1 MLSPD
6 DSNSLDEH
14 WLEEQRNALLAY
26 SDKIEFCIS
35 HADWEALTVV
45 LESRH
50 AYLQQLFLPTVPLEW
65 RATLK
70 QLAEFVLQQDVLFQ
84 SRVEEQKQ
92 IVAQQQL
99 AFDRGRQAVQAY
111 RNQ

>member
-1 MLSPD
+1 MLSPE

-14 WLEEQRNALLAY
+14 WLEEQRKALLTY

-35 HADWEALTVV
+35 HADWEMLTIV
-45 LESRH
+45 LESRYT
-50 AYLQQLFLPTVPLEW
+50 YLQQLFSPTVPLEW
-65 RATLK
+65 QASLK

-84 SRVEEQKQ
+84 SRVEEQKR
-92 IVAQQQL
+92 IVAQQQS
-99 AFDRGRQAVQAY
+99 AFDRGQQAVRAY

>member
-1 MLSPD
+1 MLSPE

-35 HADWEALTVV
+35 HADWETLTMV

-50 AYLQQLFLPTVPLEW
+50 TYLQQLFSPAIPFEW
-65 RATLK
+65 QASLK
-70 QLAEFVLQQDVLFQ
+70 QLAELVLQQDVLFK
-84 SRVEEQKQ
+84 SRVEEQKR